1 MVLARVANLFTDGGS
16 TSNLVQDNWGN
27 DASTMQK
34 VESRVADA
42 ADAVMEEEIDDE
54 AARPPY
60 LHVRNPHQHKH
71 CGQKLIV
78 DRQCWQEASEEP
90 QVTC

>member
-16 TSNLVQDNWGN
+16 TSNLVQDGWGN

-34 VESRVADA
+34 VESRA
-42 ADAVMEEEIDDE
+42 ADAVGAVLDDDIDDE

-60 LHVRNPHQHKH
+60 LHVRRPRQHEQYGH
-71 CGQKLIV
+71 ALTFG
-78 DRQCWQEASEEP
+78 RQCWQEALEAP
-90 QVTC
+90 PATC